1 MDNASETLTRAD
13 ALQYLRRFPA
23 QGALGISASFASV
36 VVANAIVLH
45 FVLEGRLRAPHLIA
59 LVMAETVLLTAIA
72 WLQHRFVPR
81 RDWSEQ
87 PKPLRE
93 RLFVFGFLLAW
104 LAGAYGITLAV
115 LDGIPDFV
123 ALLRSRSAWS
133 EAGLQW
139 PLLVTLL
146 LGLAH
151 AFADHLHYRRHGA
164 PFLSTVSHDAIARY
178 LTLIFGGIPFAMPF
192 FVVVIGGFKA
202 VEFVL
207 RRARVAPGQ
216 STLGALGMIAIAY
229 SGFALVSLLI
239 GGGVTGWA
247 IGYLLAKLIA
257 ELMVAAIPLVMAKV
271 ARDGA

>member
-1 MDNASETLTRAD
+1 MADASETLTRAD

-23 QGALGISASFASV
+23 QGALGIATSFASV
-36 VVANAIVLH
+36 LVANAIVLH

-59 LVMAETVLLTAIA
+59 LVMAETVVLTTIG

-93 RLFVFGFLLAW
+93 RLFLFGFLLVW
-104 LAGAYGITLAV
+104 LAGAYGITLVV
-115 LDGIPDFV
+115 LGGVPDFV

-133 EAGLQW
+133 DAGLQW
-139 PLLVTLL
+139 PLLVTLV
-146 LGLAH
+146 LALVH
-151 AFADHLHYRRHGA
+151 AFGDDRHYRRHGA
-164 PFLSTVSHDAIARY
+164 PFLSTVAHDAIARY

-202 VEFVL
+202 VEFL
-207 RRARVAPGQ
+207 LHRARIAPAQ
-216 STLGALGMIAIAY
+216 SVLGALGMIAVAY
-229 SGFALVSLLI
+229 AGFALIGLLI
-239 GGGVTGWA
+239 GSGVAGWA
-247 IGYLLAKLIA
+247 IGYILAKLIA

-271 ARDGA
+271 ARDGP